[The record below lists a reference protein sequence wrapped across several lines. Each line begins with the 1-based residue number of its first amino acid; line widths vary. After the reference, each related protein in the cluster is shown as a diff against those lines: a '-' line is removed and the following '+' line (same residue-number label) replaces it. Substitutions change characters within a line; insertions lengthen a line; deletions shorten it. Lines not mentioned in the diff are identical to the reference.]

1 MDTINICCIVLK
13 LKSWHVICQAHI
25 GLILTHLTFH
35 ISTFYILYIDKL
47 IALLMAIFRHVDV
60 IAYAKVLSLYLIAL
74 SDISI
79 TDECNYYS
87 CLQKDISI
95 ELLIISFKSTILS
108 IILICLCNVIVF
120 GV

>member
-47 IALLMAIFRHVDV
+47 IALLMAIIRHVDV
-60 IAYAKVLSLYLIAL
+60 MAYAKVLSLYLIAHSYIST
-74 SDISI
+74 SDDRL
-79 TDECNYYS
+79 TKEK
-87 CLQKDISI
+87 LI
-95 ELLIISFKSTILS
+95 ELLIIYFKSTILS
-108 IILICLCNVIVF
+108 INLICLCNVIVF

>member
-47 IALLMAIFRHVDV
+47 IALLMAIIRHVDV
-60 IAYAKVLSLYLIAL
+60 IAYAKVLSLYLIAH

-79 TDECNYYS
+79 IDVQLPT
-87 CLQKDISI
+87 KGISI
-95 ELLIISFKSTILS
+95 ELLIIYFKSTILS
-108 IILICLCNVIVF
+108 IILICLCNVIVSS
-120 GV
+120 V

>member
-35 ISTFYILYIDKL
+35 VSTFYILYIDKL
-47 IALLMAIFRHVDV
+47 IALLMAIIRHVDV
-60 IAYAKVLSLYLIAL
+60 MAYAKVLSLYLIAH
-74 SDISI
+74 SYII
-79 TDECNYYS
+79 
-87 CLQKDISI
+87 LQWLTKEKLI
-95 ELLIISFKSTILS
+95 ELLIIYFKFTILS
-108 IILICLCNVIVF
+108 INLICLCNVIVF